1 MTYLITG
8 ATGFLGRRLVE
19 MLLADGCI
27 VHYLGRKRDVSMDS
41 RIGFHLWE
49 DLHVT
54 PSLESVP
61 RVDAVIHLAG
71 EPIAQRWN
79 SERKR
84 AIRDSRVVGTQ
95 RLVEAL
101 GRLRHKPKVL
111 VSASAIG
118 FYGDRGEER
127 LTENSGPGKGFLAEL
142 CSEWERE
149 SGRATE
155 LGMRVVQV
163 RIGVVLGRDG
173 GALKRMLHIFRSGLG
188 GQFGNGRQWVSW
200 IERDDLLRM
209 FRWAAETGDV
219 EGVLNGTAPS
229 PVTNAELTKALARV
243 VHRPA
248 FFRVPKFALRI
259 ALGEM
264 AEFLCESIRA
274 VPEAAEKHGFQF
286 SFGDLPRALN
296 RAAQPTT
303 ST

>member
-1 MTYLITG
+1 
-8 ATGFLGRRLVE
+8 

-27 VHYLGRKRDVSMDS
+27 VHYLGRKRDASMDS
-41 RIGFHLWE
+41 RVGFHLWE
-49 DLHVT
+49 DLYSI

-111 VSASAIG
+111 VSASATG
-118 FYGDRGEER
+118 FYGDRGDEI

-149 SGRATE
+149 SARATE

-163 RIGVVLGRDG
+163 RIGVVLGREG
-173 GALKRMLHIFRSGLG
+173 GALKQMLPIFRSGLG

-200 IERDDLLRM
+200 IEREDLLRM

-219 EGVLNGTAPS
+219 EGVLNGTAPN
-229 PVTNAELTKALARV
+229 PVTNAEFTKALARV

-248 FFRVPKFALRI
+248 FFRVPKFALRTG
-259 ALGEM
+259 LGEM
-264 AEFLCESIRA
+264 ADFLCESIRA
-274 VPEAAEKHGFQF
+274 VPQAPEKHGFQF
-286 SFGDLPRALN
+286 SFGDLARALS
-296 RAAQPTT
+296 RAVQPTT

>member
-1 MTYLITG
+1 
-8 ATGFLGRRLVE
+8 

-27 VHYLGRKRDVSMDS
+27 VHYLGRKRDASMDS
-41 RIGFHLWE
+41 RVGFHLWE
-49 DLHVT
+49 DLYSI

-111 VSASAIG
+111 VSASATG
-118 FYGDRGEER
+118 FYGDRGDEI

-149 SGRATE
+149 SARATE

-163 RIGVVLGRDG
+163 RIGVVLGREG
-173 GALKRMLHIFRSGLG
+173 GALKQMLPIFRSGLG

-200 IERDDLLRM
+200 IEREDLLRM

-219 EGVLNGTAPS
+219 EGVLNGTAPN
-229 PVTNAELTKALARV
+229 PVANAEFTKALARV

-264 AEFLCESIRA
+264 ADFLGESIRA
-274 VPEAAEKHGFQF
+274 VPRAPEKHGFQF
-286 SFGDLPRALN
+286 SFGDLPRALS
-296 RAAQPTT
+296 RAVQPTT